1 MGVRS
6 STLGPGKAGVMGDDQ
21 ASRRPLTTLELT
33 LLGLA
38 AQEPRSG
45 YDIKSLFES
54 TALRQFSASPGS
66 IYPALKRLEAR
77 GSLVSELEDS
87 PGDRSRRVYSL
98 SEQGWEELRV
108 WLARDPSVQE
118 LEQDPRL
125 PILRF
130 SLLGTIRPSIEQA
143 DHFLRCLEE
152 SARRYAEDLEGV
164 AQTLRKLDDPYP
176 ALALDH
182 GRAGLLTTI
191 DWARRTRG
199 ALSLEV

>member
-1 MGVRS
+1 MG
-6 STLGPGKAGVMGDDQ
+6 AD
-21 ASRRPLTTLELT
+21 ARRELTTLELT

-45 YDIKSLFES
+45 YDFKELFEA

-77 GSLVSELEDS
+77 GSLVSELVDT
-87 PGDRSRRVYSL
+87 PGDRSRRVYSVSDGGRKALRHWL
-98 SEQGWEELRV
+98 SRDVTVEEF
-108 WLARDPSVQE
+108 
-118 LEQDPRL
+118 EQDPRL

-130 SLLGTIRPSIEQA
+130 SLLGAIQPSRE
-143 DHFLRCLEE
+143 HLHRLLESLE
-152 SARRYAEDLEGV
+152 ASARQYAEDLEGFV
-164 AQTLRKLDDPYP
+164 RTLEELEDPFP

-182 GRAGLLTTI
+182 GRTGLLATVE
-191 DWARRTRG
+191 WAQRTRD